1 MIEVAARYTSA
12 AFGARRCWKMLRLP
26 GEREP
31 DWKHRLLEILHA
43 VTRAEE
49 KRKNERMKQRIGQV
63 RAETKDIYDKM
74 QELVTG
80 SPPAK
85 SESLVAPPAGDSSE
99 HLQDEIFVRGVGDP
113 RNDPRNAYSLWGLP
127 SVEEYVG
134 LLAEEIIQLREQRH
148 PHRGELCLEYR
159 EADRERREA
168 RQEWYRLIRETPPF
182 CSASEDLKW
191 QTIEEIRA
199 EKRPRPAERPM
210 LERKREM
217 KKKMKARRF
226 VSRNR

>member
-1 MIEVAARYTSA
+1 
-12 AFGARRCWKMLRLP
+12 MLRLP

-134 LLAEEIIQLREQRH
+134 LLAE
-148 PHRGELCLEYR
+148 GGAGGVGWAGCGV
-159 EADRERREA
+159 
-168 RQEWYRLIRETPPF
+168 
-182 CSASEDLKW
+182 
-191 QTIEEIRA
+191 
-199 EKRPRPAERPM
+199 M
-210 LERKREM
+210 
-217 KKKMKARRF
+217 
-226 VSRNR
+226 

>member
-1 MIEVAARYTSA
+1 
-12 AFGARRCWKMLRLP
+12 MLRLP
-26 GEREP
+26 GAREP
-31 DWKHRLLEILHA
+31 DWKHRFLEICNA
-43 VTRAEE
+43 VVRAEE
-49 KRKNERMKQRIGQV
+49 KRKIERMKQRIGQV

-74 QELVTG
+74 QELTTG

-99 HLQDEIFVRGVGDP
+99 HLQDDEIFVRGVGDP

-127 SVEEYVG
+127 DFVEYSS
-134 LLAEEIIQLREQRH
+134 LLAQEIIQLREQLH

>member
-1 MIEVAARYTSA
+1 
-12 AFGARRCWKMLRLP
+12 MLRLP

-31 DWKHRLLEILHA
+31 DWKHRFMEIEVA
-43 VTRAEE
+43 IERAEE
-49 KRKNERMKQRIGQV
+49 KRKIERKKKQISEI

-74 QELVTG
+74 QELRTG

-85 SESLVAPPAGDSSE
+85 KKSECLVAPPAGNSSE
-99 HLQDEIFVRGVGDP
+99 HLQGEIFVRGVGDP

-127 SVEEYVG
+127 SLDEYCGV
-134 LLAEEIIQLREQRH
+134 LAAEIIQLRGQLH
-148 PHRGELCLEYR
+148 PHRGELWFEHR

-199 EKRPRPAERPM
+199 EKRPRPVERPM